1 MINYC
6 SLLFIALNVFC
17 VQMMAQQIER
27 SVIGSGAQF
36 ITSDAGSLH
45 YQIGETIVMTLST
58 DDYLLNQGFIQ
69 PDSIISTAIILPAF
83 SEMLK
88 GFPNPAGNEFNLSAS
103 ITGNVNWTIF
113 DLHGKPHL
121 SGEHHQTDESEI
133 IRIDVSLLPSGMYA
147 LVLMTGKVQST
158 QTLTFIKL

>member
-1 MINYC
+1 MINYR

-17 VQMMAQQIER
+17 VQMMAQRIER

-36 ITSDAGSLH
+36 LTSDAGSIH

-69 PDSIISTAIILPAF
+69 PDSLISTAVILSAS

-88 GFPNPAGNEFNLSAS
+88 GFPNPAGNEFNLSISKAAP
-103 ITGNVNWTIF
+103 VQWTIY

-121 SGEHHQTDESEI
+121 SDKHHHSENI
-133 IRIDVSLLPSGMYA
+133 KIDVSSLQAGMYA
-147 LVLMTGKVQST
+147 IVIMRLNEHTI